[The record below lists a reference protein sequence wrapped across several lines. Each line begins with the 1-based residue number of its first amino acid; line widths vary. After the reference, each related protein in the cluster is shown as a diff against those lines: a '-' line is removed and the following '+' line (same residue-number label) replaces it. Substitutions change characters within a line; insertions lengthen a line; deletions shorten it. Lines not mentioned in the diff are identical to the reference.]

1 MNTIG
6 FFLKEMVENIY
17 YMQIYITVKI
27 IQITESE
34 DENVKIQ
41 DEKHKTENTM
51 LFKTEEQ

>member
-6 FFLKEMVENIY
+6 LYLKEMVDNIY

-27 IQITESE
+27 IQTTESE

-41 DEKHKTENTM
+41 DEKH
-51 LFKTEEQ
+51 

>member
-1 MNTIG
+1 
-6 FFLKEMVENIY
+6 MVENIY

-27 IQITESE
+27 IQTIDSE

-41 DEKHKTENTM
+41 TENTM

>member
-1 MNTIG
+1 MHTIG

-41 DEKHKTENTM
+41 DEKH
-51 LFKTEEQ
+51 

>member
-1 MNTIG
+1 
-6 FFLKEMVENIY
+6 MVENIY

-41 DEKHKTENTM
+41 DEKH
-51 LFKTEEQ
+51 

>member
-6 FFLKEMVENIY
+6 FFLKEMVENFY

-27 IQITESE
+27 IQTIDSE

-41 DEKHKTENTM
+41 DEKH
-51 LFKTEEQ
+51 